1 VLRSR
6 RKVEFSEGLDALPGN
21 DPVERRS
28 ACPNRGKINS
38 QEPEGLG
45 VDDVEAAAS
54 VHEDL
59 VSLTSPMMGSTTSGY
74 FPGLGTWSGWSAW
87 SKVMGLSDQSR

>member
-1 VLRSR
+1 MKR
-6 RKVEFSEGLDALPGN
+6 RC
-21 DPVERRS
+21 
-28 ACPNRGKINS
+28 ACPDRGQINT
-38 QEPEGLG
+38 QKPEGLG

-59 VSLTSPMMGSTTSGY
+59 GEPDVADDGVDDERV
-74 FPGLGTWSGWSAW
+74 FPELGTWSGWSAW